1 MKRGRVPASA
11 VSAVYIVLQRHQGS
25 SKTQSIEAHLSEKLL
40 NPAQIALLRG
50 VEQGGVA
57 SEEVN
62 NVLVSLLDIGV

>member
-1 MKRGRVPASA
+1 MKRGRVPAGA

-25 SKTQSIEAHLSEKLL
+25 SKAQGIEAHLSEELL
-40 NPAQIALLRG
+40 NPAQVALLRG

-57 SEEVN
+57 SEEIN